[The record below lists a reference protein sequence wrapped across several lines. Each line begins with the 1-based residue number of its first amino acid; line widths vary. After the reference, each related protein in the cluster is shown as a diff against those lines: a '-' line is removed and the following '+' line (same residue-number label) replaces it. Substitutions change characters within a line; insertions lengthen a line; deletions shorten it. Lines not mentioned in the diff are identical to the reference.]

1 MKINKINKKFSLF
14 TFINN
19 LQYLFKYHI
28 KDIVKNVNLSHCAIE
43 HLKYEIN
50 NDLEN
55 IFLPKISGPF
65 ETIDK
70 LITSEASICR
80 FGDGEFLLMLGKDI
94 PFQKADN
101 DLEKRLKEVFLSEDK
116 DILIGANSYLTCS
129 LEPFSLPIKNWIR
142 QYHLENW
149 DTIKHFFKAN
159 KQYYDAMFTQLN
171 ILYEY
176 LDYEYYFD
184 KLRAIWNNKN
194 VVIICGEG
202 IFNGLETNIFD
213 NAQSVNY
220 QYAPKINAFNDYG
233 NILNAALNTDKK
245 VLKIII
251 CGPTATVLAYDLA
264 KAGHRALDLGH
275 VAKSYDWYCK
285 NLNKSYSGQDCA
297 KFFKPD

>member
-1 MKINKINKKFSLF
+1 MKVNKINKKFSLF

-19 LQYLFKYHI
+19 LQYLFKYRI
-28 KDIVKNVNLSHCAIE
+28 KDIVKNVDLSHYAIE
-43 HLKYEIN
+43 HLKYEIKD
-50 NDLEN
+50 DLDT
-55 IFLPKISGPF
+55 IFLPKIAGPF

-94 PFQKADN
+94 PFQKADIA
-101 DLEKRLKEVFLSEDK
+101 LEKRLKEIFSSEVEN
-116 DILIGANSYLTCS
+116 ILIGANFYLTSS
-129 LEPFSLPIKNWIR
+129 LNQFNLPIKNWIR

-149 DTIKHFFKAN
+149 DTIKQFFKVN

-184 KLRAIWNNKN
+184 KLRDIWNDKKT
-194 VVIICGEG
+194 VIICGEG
-202 IFNGLETNIFD
+202 IFNGLESNIFD
-213 NAQSVNY
+213 NAQSINY
-220 QYAPKINAFNDYG
+220 QYAPKVNAFDDYE
-233 NILNAALNTDKK
+233 NILKSAIDTDKN

-251 CGPTATVLAYDLA
+251 LGPTATVLAYDLA

-275 VAKSYDWYCK
+275 VAKSYDWYCR